1 MSLCGYVYMFTCLHL
16 TPLPHFNVLNLY
28 SHVFECI
35 SLVIYVDMLLCVY
48 VVCLILPLCIC
59 LYGICYLFL
68 DHLGLSNHILFRETG
83 IYNTQ
88 LLCCYV
94 PMRICSYAYTYHT
107 FIIVFLLL
115 RIIRRVVRD
124 YISGLLWISHGMHV
138 CPYSYLY
145 ICRYAGMSV
154 CKFYPYLIRF

>member
-1 MSLCGYVYMFTCLHL
+1 MNLH
-16 TPLPHFNVLNLY
+16 
-28 SHVFECI
+28 SQVFECI

-59 LYGICYLFL
+59 HYGICSLFL
-68 DHLGLSNHILFRETG
+68 DYLGLSNHILFRETG

-94 PMRICSYAYTYHT
+94 SMRICSYAHTYHT

-115 RIIRRVVRD
+115 RIIPRVVLD
-124 YISGLLWISHGMHV
+124 FIYGLLWISHGMHV

-145 ICRYAGMSV
+145 ICRYVGMSV